1 MKKKIVLSIMLAMA
15 GIASISLVGCDSES
29 AADSVTGSNTGTVA
43 ATSISGKVLAEAGGG
58 YTTARICLSG
68 GTCTAPDANGNYSF
82 AGMNVTTHVATK
94 VSARASAA
102 VGAGAVLDTAYII
115 VGNDTLREI
124 PIYSW
129 SQILPT
135 GYVIQRNAKVVP
147 PARFLGNTIQAVYWT
162 SDSIANVV
170 DLGSAS
176 STSYSGYLY
185 TYYDSAAFANNTILF
200 SWFARVKRN
209 DSVVSYST
217 IAGVKAHAGD
227 IEVDSTNFK
236 LVTKYGSVK
245 GYSYV
250 PADSSVA
257 VYNATRTTTTDSLEI
272 TNSVFGGSAWT
283 GVRPNNTVDTLTSV
297 DSMSLA
303 ARLCADTII
312 YTFARTDTSANSRSP
327 KASGDTSYVMV
338 SSSVNRSNDSVTNVY
353 MRHIKSFYGAYVSL
367 VKSFTSG
374 TVNLNGDVLDSVIV
388 VFNSD
393 TTMTTQLPLNVTLTS
408 GAQPLAVLASYALVH
423 AGYNR
428 IALHPYVG
436 DQQTKTITGIEL
448 TDYTS
453 QYSTDTQWGSRA
465 VNYTNVHVW
474 FKFKN

>member
-1 MKKKIVLSIMLAMA
+1 MKKKIVLSTLLMLAS
-15 GIASISLVGCDSES
+15 IASIGLVGCDSES
-29 AADSVTGSNTGTVA
+29 AADNVTGSNTGTVA
-43 ATSISGKVLAEAGGG
+43 AASISGKVLAEAGGG

-82 AGMNVTTHVATK
+82 AGMSVTTHVATK

-102 VGAGAVLDTAYII
+102 AVGAGAAVLDTAYII

-185 TYYDSAAFANNTILF
+185 TYYDSTAFANNTILF

-227 IEVDSTNFK
+227 IEVDSTDFK

-283 GVRPNNTVDTLTSV
+283 GVRPNGKDTNTLTSV
-297 DSMSLA
+297 DSMSLI
-303 ARLCADTII
+303 RTVPFVWII
-312 YTFARTDTSANSRSP
+312 TDTVP
-327 KASGDTSYVMV
+327 KANGDTGYGNILAP
-338 SSSVNRSNDSVTNVY
+338 SSDSQSHPYHVQRIDLTF
-353 MRHIKSFYGAYVSL
+353 RGAYWSL
-367 VKSFTSG
+367 AKQFKSGMADINSQ
-374 TVNLNGDVLDSVIV
+374 LDSVIV
-388 VFNSD
+388 TFNSD
-393 TTMTTQLPLNVTLTS
+393 TNAYSAPNLTLSLSDGSFTY
-408 GAQPLAVLASYALVH
+408 GVADKKAVHIGS
-423 AGYNR
+423 NR
-428 IALHPYVG
+428 IAYSSEYATTH
-436 DQQTKTITGIEL
+436 TGSIIAEL
-448 TDYTS
+448 KLAGS
-453 QYSTDTQWGSRA
+453 STGMEREDKA